1 MGGLRLRLRLGAW
14 NWSGSSIRLNRVVLL
29 SSDARGPRD
38 EQTWRAAPS
47 SPAQNEN
54 CWTWR
59 PFRLQ
64 DLGLGSRWG
73 LDNVNTRVRIRQW
86 TTVGVALLL
95 GTGCSVRKLAVNKL
109 GDALA
114 AGGTTFSSDD
124 DPELVKAAVPF
135 SLKLMESLLEETPKH
150 KGLLTAAASGFTQ
163 YAFAFVHQD
172 ADELQETDMAAAK
185 PYRDRARRLYLRARD
200 YGLRGLE
207 LKRPGF
213 RAQLREHPNA
223 AVKGCRRDEA
233 GLLYW
238 TAVSWAAAISISKD
252 DPNLVADIALIEAM
266 IDRALELDEEFGQGA
281 IHSFLITYEM
291 ARQGNGEK
299 AVERATKH
307 FERAM
312 ELSGGK
318 QAGPLVSYAEA
329 VCIPQE
335 DRAGFE
341 KLLTRALAVDVQAS
355 RENRLVNLVMQR
367 RAIWLLARLDKYFL
381 PPAQ

>member
-1 MGGLRLRLRLGAW
+1 MRLGVRNQCWIA
-14 NWSGSSIRLNRVVLL
+14 VC
-29 SSDARGPRD
+29 
-38 EQTWRAAPS
+38 AA
-47 SPAQNEN
+47 
-54 CWTWR
+54 
-59 PFRLQ
+59 LM
-64 DLGLGSRWG
+64 
-73 LDNVNTRVRIRQW
+73 
-86 TTVGVALLL
+86 L

-114 AGGTTFSSDD
+114 GGGTTFASDD

-135 SLKLMESLLEETPKH
+135 SLKLMESLLQEAPKH
-150 KGLLTAAASGFTQ
+150 KALLTATASGFTQ
-163 YAFAFVHQD
+163 YAFAFVQQD
-172 ADELQETDMAAAK
+172 ADELQETDLEAAK
-185 PYRDRARRLYLRARD
+185 PFRDRARRLYLRGRD
-200 YGLRGLE
+200 YGLRALE
-207 LKRPGF
+207 LNRPTF
-213 RAQLREHPNA
+213 QAQLRQNPKA
-223 AVKGCRRDEA
+223 AAKSCRRGEA

-252 DPNLVADIALIEAM
+252 DPNLVADIALVEAM
-266 IDRALELDEEFGQGA
+266 IDRALELDEGFDRGA

-299 AVERATKH
+299 SVERATQH

-341 KLLTRALAVDVQAS
+341 KSLARALAVDVQAS

-367 RAIWLLARLDKYFL
+367 RARWLLARVDKYFL
-381 PPAQ
+381 PPAP